1 MAVSQRFAGSVALVT
16 GAGHGIGRASA
27 QRLGAEGARLAVND
41 IRSEAAAET
50 VELLGADG
58 IEAAAFVCD
67 VAEPA
72 EVEAMVEAVVQR
84 FDRIDV
90 LHNNAGV
97 MVPGTALDQTLEDWD
112 RHYAVNVRGIL
123 LVSRAVI
130 PVMQCQGGGAIVNT
144 ASISGMLGEPNLV
157 AYDSS
162 KAAVINLTRQ
172 LAVEYARDGIR
183 INCVCPGWIDTGFND
198 VIFEAA
204 GMDGDAVAAMVEQ
217 LVPMKRQGVAE
228 DVAPTV
234 AFLASEDAAYITG
247 EAIVVD
253 GGLMAQ

>member
-1 MAVSQRFAGSVALVT
+1 MAVPQRFAGAVALVT

-41 IRSEAAAET
+41 IRAEAAAET
-50 VELLGADG
+50 VELLGAEG

-67 VAEPA
+67 VADPA
-72 EVEAMVEAVVQR
+72 GVAAMVDAVANR
-84 FDRIDV
+84 FGRIDV

-123 LVSRAVI
+123 LVTRAVI
-130 PVMQCQGGGAIVNT
+130 PVMQRQGGGAIVNT

-183 INCVCPGWIDTGFND
+183 VNCVCPGWIDTGFND

-204 GMDGDAVAAMVEQ
+204 GMDDDAVAAMVEQ
-217 LVPMKRQGVAE
+217 LVPMNRQGVAG
-228 DVAPTV
+228 DIAPTV
-234 AFLASEDAAYITG
+234 AFLASGDAAYITG

-253 GGLMAQ
+253 GGLLAQ